1 MPFNNP
7 MYKNKKNGT
16 KVVVVIKST
25 FANTLVSF
33 RDLSE
38 IKNGTN
44 AIKEIKE

>member
-1 MPFNNP
+1 
-7 MYKNKKNGT
+7 MYKNKKKGT
-16 KVVVVIKST
+16 KAAVVIKSA
-25 FANTLVSF
+25 FANNLLSF

>member
-1 MPFNNP
+1 

-16 KVVVVIKST
+16 KAAVVIKST
-25 FANTLVSF
+25 FANTLSFF

-44 AIKEIKE
+44 AIKETKE